1 MYLLARESK
10 LALRGTYNHTFIYL
24 MYQLFLVL
32 LNSWH
37 NEILNKIFIFLS
49 RFLSNTSP
57 YMWSTLGIG
66 LSVALS
72 VVGAAL

>member
-1 MYLLARESK
+1 MVRIIIHLYIISCDTE
-10 LALRGTYNHTFIYL
+10 
-24 MYQLFLVL
+24 FLVY
-32 LNSWH
+32 
-37 NEILNKIFIFLS
+37 EDIKIFIFLS

-57 YMWSTLGIG
+57 YMWATLGIG